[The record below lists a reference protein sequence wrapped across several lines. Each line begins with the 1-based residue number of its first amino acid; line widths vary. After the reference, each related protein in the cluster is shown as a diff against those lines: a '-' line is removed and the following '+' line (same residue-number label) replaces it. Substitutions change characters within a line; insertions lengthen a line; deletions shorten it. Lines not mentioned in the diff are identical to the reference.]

1 MFANFEYDI
10 FSMPPKPSEIVRLN
24 VGGHLYTT
32 MKSTLKRYQSL
43 ALQWILDYSDRDSE
57 GNIVVDRDGRMFEYI
72 LRFLRTDKLCLPDD
86 FSDFDSLT
94 TEVDYFD
101 IPNLSSCLKK
111 AKDERLLVRYI
122 EILETQV
129 GGSRVTV
136 LKGRKEDLKTL
147 PLTTFNIDTNF
158 ETENAKDSSYV
169 EIILRDRNARLQLT
183 EVLSRNKWTCE
194 SADFSTS
201 TSYSP
206 GNPHSRTIE
215 HWYRDRWKK

>member
-1 MFANFEYDI
+1 MFFNFI
-10 FSMPPKPSEIVRLN
+10 ATFSRPPTSSEIVRLN

-43 ALQWILDYSDRDSE
+43 ALNYILENCDRE
-57 GNIVVDRDGRMFEYI
+57 GNVVVDRDGRMFEYI
-72 LRFLRTDKLCLPDD
+72 LGFLRTDKLCLPDD

-94 TEVDYFD
+94 TEVEFFD

-122 EILETQV
+122 EILETHV
-129 GGSRVTV
+129 RGSRKTI
-136 LKGRKEDLKTL
+136 LKGRKEDLDTL
-147 PLTTFNIDTNF
+147 PLTTFQIESRDK
-158 ETENAKDSSYV
+158 TEDAKSYV

-194 SADFSTS
+194 SADFST
-201 TSYSP
+201 TTFYSSD
-206 GNPHSRTIE
+206 NPQLRTIE

>member
-1 MFANFEYDI
+1 MFVFNFI
-10 FSMPPKPSEIVRLN
+10 ATFSRPHTSSEIVRLN

-43 ALQWILDYSDRDSE
+43 ALQYILDYSDRE
-57 GNIVVDRDGRMFEYI
+57 GNVVVDRDGRMFEYI
-72 LRFLRTDKLCLPDD
+72 LGFLRTDKLCLPDD

-94 TEVDYFD
+94 TEVDFFD

-122 EILETQV
+122 EILETKV

-147 PLTTFNIDTNF
+147 PLTTFQIVTNF

-183 EVLSRNKWTCE
+183 EVLGRNKWTCE
-194 SADFSTS
+194 SADFSTT

>member
-1 MFANFEYDI
+1 MFGNVGYAT
-10 FSMPPKPSEIVRLN
+10 FSRPHTSSEIVRLN

-43 ALQWILDYSDRDSE
+43 ALQYILDYSDRE
-57 GNIVVDRDGRMFEYI
+57 GNVVVDRDGRMFEYI
-72 LRFLRTDKLCLPDD
+72 LGFLRTDKLCLPDD

-94 TEVDYFD
+94 TEVDFFD

-122 EILETQV
+122 EILETKV
-129 GGSRVTV
+129 GGSRVVV

-147 PLTTFNIDTNF
+147 PLTTFKNDTNF

-206 GNPHSRTIE
+206 GNPHLRFIE

>member
-1 MFANFEYDI
+1 MFANFEYAT
-10 FSMPPKPSEIVRLN
+10 FSRPPTSSEIVRLN

-43 ALQWILDYSDRDSE
+43 ALNYILENCDRE
-57 GNIVVDRDGRMFEYI
+57 GNVVVDRDGRMFEYI
-72 LRFLRTDKLCLPDD
+72 LWFLRTDKLCLPDD

-94 TEVDYFD
+94 TEVEFFD

-122 EILETQV
+122 EILETHV
-129 GGSRVTV
+129 RGSRGTI
-136 LKGRKEDLKTL
+136 LKGQKEDLKI
-147 PLTTFNIDTNF
+147 FQI
-158 ETENAKDSSYV
+158 ETRDKTEDAKDSSYV

-194 SADFSTS
+194 SADFST
-201 TSYSP
+201 TTCHP
-206 GNPHSRTIE
+206 DNPHLKTIE